1 MTGTLRT
8 VDTGVHEPPPQLA
21 DLLVAAGCGDEDAFA
36 RLYDATSAR
45 INGLVVRLVV
55 DRAQAEEI
63 TQEVFLEVWRT
74 SPRFDPE
81 RGSALSWMFTLAH
94 RRAVDRIRS
103 AQATRRRDEVYT
115 RESQETSYD
124 STVDQVAAQLDAEQ
138 VRSALGTL
146 GENQRQALSMV
157 YFEGH
162 THAEVAERLGIPLG
176 TAKTRIRDGLQ
187 RLRTAMGGER

>member
-138 VRSALGTL
+138 VRSAMGTL